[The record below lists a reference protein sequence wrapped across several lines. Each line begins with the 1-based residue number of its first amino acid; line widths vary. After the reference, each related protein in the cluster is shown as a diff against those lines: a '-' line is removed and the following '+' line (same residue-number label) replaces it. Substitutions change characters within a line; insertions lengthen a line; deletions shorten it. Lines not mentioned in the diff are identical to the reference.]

1 MKLCIVKMWE
11 KIFLDYEI
19 NEDLGSIL
27 VLSKRGVEKLYTCGG
42 RSLFTWGGHI
52 VDEDED

>member
-1 MKLCIVKMWE
+1 MKLLIVKMWG

-27 VLSKRGVEKLYTCGG
+27 VLSKRGVEKMYTG
-42 RSLFTWGGHI
+42 RGSSLFTWGGHI
-52 VDEDED
+52 VDED